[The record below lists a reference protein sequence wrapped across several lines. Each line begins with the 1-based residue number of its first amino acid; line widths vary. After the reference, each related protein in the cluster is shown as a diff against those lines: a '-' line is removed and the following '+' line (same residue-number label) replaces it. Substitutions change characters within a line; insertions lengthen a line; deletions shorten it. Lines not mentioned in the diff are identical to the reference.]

1 MKSQWK
7 RWLEQAAGAVREW
20 VGQETHS
27 FAELAELIRHHPDTV
42 QSERTWLGLTYRFY
56 SLALDGAALKM
67 ETKVAP
73 AGRERI
79 LQLSLHPRGP
89 RRRCT
94 VVTMKQ
100 AVWMTSSPPRRL
112 HKKPHRVDHGAVLL
126 RLFAEQN
133 ENENQPFIP
142 SSHSW

>member
-1 MKSQWK
+1 MLMKSQWK

-79 LQLSLHPRGP
+79 LQLSLHPP
-89 RRRCT
+89 RAKAAVYRCYDET
-94 VVTMKQ
+94 GSLDDIVAT
-100 AVWMTSSPPRRL
+100 PPL
-112 HKKPHRVDHGAVLL
+112 AQKTA
-126 RLFAEQN
+126 
-133 ENENQPFIP
+133 P
-142 SSHSW
+142 S